1 MSPRARFALASLL
14 VGCAPAREEAAAR
27 GEESPA
33 VVRDDPTTLAAPLV
47 GGAPDP
53 SFDASGVALDLLPM
67 SLAVTPSGGVLVG
80 GGRTLVR
87 LDESG
92 ALDPSFGDGGV
103 LVDPTMSAA
112 DVTIQPDGKILV
124 AGIEPNAAEGS
135 RGLVLAIVRLLP
147 DGSHDPSFGDAGKVV
162 IGPER
167 LSTPDGVSRIVV
179 RPDGRIVAAASF
191 YPAPA
196 VVSLGRDGRLDAL
209 SETSSFGGLTMDGEA
224 RVAIAD
230 RDAIARYDRD
240 TVFFL
245 RNRAART
252 YALPTA
258 APDGAIVAACADAS
272 TKGLCRWT
280 NDATPDAAFGEAG
293 RVAFGWSVKGLALD
307 SAARP
312 VALAHNGLTYALA
325 RFDARGANDA
335 AFGRDGFVPYD
346 GTPRRVVVTADDRI
360 VVAGVEAGTKSRLRV
375 TRHLP

>member
-14 VGCAPAREEAAAR
+14 VGCAPAREEAGARAREETPAA
-27 GEESPA
+27 
-33 VVRDDPTTLAAPLV
+33 VRDDPTTLGAPLP
-47 GGAPDP
+47 GGAVDP
-53 SFDASGVALDLLPM
+53 SFDASGAALDLLPM
-67 SLAVTPSGGVLVG
+67 SLAVMPDGSVLVG
-80 GGRTLVR
+80 GGRTLAR
-87 LDESG
+87 FEASG
-92 ALDPSFGDGGV
+92 ALDRSFGDGGV

-112 DVTIQPDGKILV
+112 DVTVQPDGKILV

-135 RGLVLAIVRLLP
+135 RGLVLAIVRLMP
-147 DGSHDPSFGDAGKVV
+147 DGAHDPSFGEGGKVV
-162 IGPER
+162 VGPER

-230 RDAIARYDRD
+230 RDAIARFDRE

-245 RNRAART
+245 RNRAAQT

-258 APDGAIVAACADAS
+258 APDGAIVAACDDAS

-280 NDATPDAAFGEAG
+280 NDATPDASFGDVG
-293 RVAFGWSVKGLALD
+293 RVAFGWSVKGLAIT
-307 SAARP
+307 SACP
-312 VALAHNGLTYALA
+312 
-325 RFDARGANDA
+325 
-335 AFGRDGFVPYD
+335 
-346 GTPRRVVVTADDRI
+346 
-360 VVAGVEAGTKSRLRV
+360 
-375 TRHLP
+375 